1 MSTKAHKSFE
11 RTLERVDA
19 MLEAHKIVTRQQG
32 RPPRFLSD
40 ILRSTIILII
50 ASLDSY
56 LHDVIQERVY
66 HYVSIRKGKNLHKKL
81 LETFKDAVPYEKVF
95 RVWFSA
101 RPSVHIATAVRKR
114 NADRTFINPDKIEE
128 ALQIVGIDDIWVL
141 AARKFRRRKDGLKT
155 LFKAYA
161 DRRNKIVHEGDAF
174 RVTRK
179 KGELRS
185 IRRPYVEQCY
195 SDVKKFVDVVE
206 KAI

>member
-81 LETFKDAVPYEKVF
+81 LK
-95 RVWFSA
+95 
-101 RPSVHIATAVRKR
+101 PSRMRFH
-114 NADRTFINPDKIEE
+114 
-128 ALQIVGIDDIWVL
+128 
-141 AARKFRRRKDGLKT
+141 
-155 LFKAYA
+155 
-161 DRRNKIVHEGDAF
+161 
-174 RVTRK
+174 TRK
-179 KGELRS
+179 YLGYGFLLDRQF
-185 IRRPYVEQCY
+185 I
-195 SDVKKFVDVVE
+195 
-206 KAI
+206 